1 MFKELY
7 KEICNMSNLLFGL
20 LVLSIQIMICSL
32 VVTIGTVS
40 INDDLVKEVIDL
52 KYQNTLLDG
61 ENTQC
66 KYELDQVDQMICNN
80 EVQNVKESSN

>member
-7 KEICNMSNLLFGL
+7 KEICNMSNLLFGI
-20 LVLSIQIMICSL
+20 LVLSIQIMVCSL

-52 KYQNTLLDG
+52 KY
-61 ENTQC
+61 ENT
-66 KYELDQVDQMICNN
+66 ELKWELEQVDQMICNN
-80 EVQNVKESSN
+80 EVRNAKTETN

>member
-1 MFKELY
+1 MFKDLY
-7 KEICNMSNLLFGL
+7 KEICNMSNLLFGI

-40 INDDLVKEVIDL
+40 INNDLVKEVIDL

-61 ENTQC
+61 KNTQC
-66 KYELDQVDQMICNN
+66 EYELDQVDQMICNN
-80 EVQNVKESSN
+80 EVQDD

>member
-1 MFKELY
+1 MIKNLL
-7 KEICNMSNLLFGL
+7 KEICNMSNLLFGIFIL
-20 LVLSIQIMICSL
+20 AIQIMVCSL
-32 VVTIGTVS
+32 VVTVGTVS

-61 ENTQC
+61 KNTQC

-80 EVQNVKESSN
+80 EVQDD